1 MTNKRACCSRC
12 ARPLRTCLCQWIV
25 ATPNQIELI
34 ILQHPLE
41 VNNAKNSAR
50 LLQLSLR
57 NCQVYEGETF
67 SDDFLHDLIS
77 RDDKKSLLLF
87 PSTPD
92 ASNQLS
98 SAELPAAQVT
108 QPSVIQQSPAQPSP
122 GQQRLIM
129 LDGTW
134 RKCRKMLYLN
144 PILQQLPRLSLD
156 HCPPSRYHIRKAHAD
171 NQLSTLEASCYA
183 LQQLENNEVDYD
195 PLLKAF
201 DGFVAQQLAL
211 IPPQQ

>member
-25 ATPNQIELI
+25 AIPNQIELI

-108 QPSVIQQSPAQPSP
+108 QPSVIQPSPA
-122 GQQRLIM
+122 QRLIM

>member
-1 MTNKRACCSRC
+1 MKRACCSRC
-12 ARPLRTCLCQWIV
+12 ARPMRTCLCQWIV

-50 LLQLSLR
+50 LLQLSLL
-57 NCQVYEGETF
+57 NCRVYEGETF
-67 SDDFLHDLIS
+67 SDDFLHNLIV
-77 RDDKKSLLLF
+77 RDEKKSLLLF
-87 PSTPD
+87 PQTPGVSSNPLEPTDSTP
-92 ASNQLS
+92 A
-98 SAELPAAQVT
+98 LPVQQT
-108 QPSVIQQSPAQPSP
+108 SV
-122 GQQRLIM
+122 QQRLIM

-144 PILQQLPRLSLD
+144 PVLQQLPRLSLD
-156 HCPPSRYHIRKAHAD
+156 HCPPSRYRIRKAHAD

-183 LQQLENNEVDYD
+183 LQQLESNAVDYT
-195 PLLKAF
+195 PLLNAF

-211 IPPQQ
+211 IPSQQ

>member
-1 MTNKRACCSRC
+1 MNNKRACCPRC
-12 ARPLRTCLCQWIV
+12 ARPMRTCLCQWIV
-25 ATPNQIELI
+25 TTANHTELI

-50 LLQLSLR
+50 LLQLSLG
-57 NCQVYEGETF
+57 NCRVYEGETF
-67 SDDFLHDLIS
+67 TDDFLHNLILA
-77 RDDKKSLLLF
+77 DDKKALLLF
-87 PSTPD
+87 PQTPD
-92 ASNQLS
+92 APSQQFT
-98 SAELPAAQVT
+98 PADST
-108 QPSVIQQSPAQPSP
+108 PAHCA
-122 GQQRLIM
+122 QQRLIM

-183 LQQLENNEVDYD
+183 LQQLENNAVDYH
-195 PLLKAF
+195 PLLTAF

>member
-1 MTNKRACCSRC
+1 MKNKRACCSRC
-12 ARPLRTCLCQWIV
+12 ARPMRTCLCQWIV

-50 LLQLSLR
+50 LLQLSLL
-57 NCQVYEGETF
+57 NCRVYEGETF
-67 SDDFLHDLIS
+67 SDDFLHNLIV
-77 RDDKKSLLLF
+77 RDEKKSLLLF
-87 PSTPD
+87 PQTPGVSSDPLEPTDSTP
-92 ASNQLS
+92 A
-98 SAELPAAQVT
+98 LPV
-108 QPSVIQQSPAQPSP
+108 QQTPV
-122 GQQRLIM
+122 QQRLIM

-144 PILQQLPRLSLD
+144 PVLQQLPRLSLD
-156 HCPPSRYHIRKAHAD
+156 HCPPSRYRIRKAHAD

-183 LQQLENNEVDYD
+183 LQQLESNAVDYT
-195 PLLKAF
+195 PLLNAF

-211 IPPQQ
+211 IPSQQ